1 METKTYIALVMVT
14 AFVDGQ
20 RVEIPPGKALPDGI
34 SEHDLAQLLRMKAIE
49 DTAAASAADKAA
61 VKEEKAA
68 AAEFAAEKKAAMAAH
83 ESSADPDQTT
93 AKTARARSAGAKAST

>member
-1 METKTYIALVMVT
+1 METKTYTALVMVT

-20 RVEIPPGKALPDGI
+20 RVEIPPGESLPDGI

-49 DTAAASAADKAA
+49 DPSATTAADKAA

-68 AAEFAAEKKAAMAAH
+68 AAEFEAEKKAVAAAH
-83 ESSADPDQTT
+83 ESSAGPDETT